1 MNKKV
6 KAIVISSVAVI
17 SALGIATG
25 VFFGMFP
32 MNPKVEIKS
41 ADERL
46 NNNDRIL
53 VASYNT
59 ASPWGSFIE
68 GTYTTRRANL
78 FAQQINNVL
87 PDVLGVQELNSIW
100 QGKMKELLPQ
110 YDYYGVKRGGDEK
123 EETSEM
129 SGIFYLKDKFEL
141 VESNTFWISETPE
154 KESKFHDAAC
164 YRICSFVVLRNKNT
178 GKLLAHFNTHLDH
191 VSTEAQ
197 NLGGSLIAEKAGEI
211 KSKYGEIATVIT
223 GDFNQFPDGL
233 AIKALEEKG
242 FVKASDT
249 VENGNTTNTYH
260 GWGRVNDEPPIDFI
274 FTDKSAKISNYK
286 IHDQKMDKSFVSD
299 HFMITAEVEM

>member
-1 MNKKV
+1 
-6 KAIVISSVAVI
+6 
-17 SALGIATG
+17 
-25 VFFGMFP
+25 
-32 MNPKVEIKS
+32 
-41 ADERL
+41 
-46 NNNDRIL
+46 
-53 VASYNT
+53 
-59 ASPWGSFIE
+59 
-68 GTYTTRRANL
+68 
-78 FAQQINNVL
+78 
-87 PDVLGVQELNSIW
+87 
-100 QGKMKELLPQ
+100 MKELLPR

-141 VESNTFWISETPE
+141 VESDTFWISETPE

-197 NLGGSLIAEKAGEI
+197 NLGGSLIAEKVGEI

-233 AIKALEEKG
+233 AIKALEGKG

-274 FTDKSAKISNYK
+274 FTDKSVKISNYK
-286 IHDQKMDKSFVSD
+286 VHDQKMDKSFVSD